1 MAISAFDPAGL
12 VAVRMNP
19 PKFVIHQVDPARA
32 RRKGVY
38 IAVAWIGTVLL
49 AAALSAV
56 LATRHGDTA
65 RLPAGNVAE
74 VDALKSRIA
83 VLERSEQVAKAALLD
98 VQQTL
103 REREEEVDG
112 LRADLAFY
120 GRLVGGGTREGLAV
134 HALTVQPVRD
144 STAWNFT
151 ATLTQNFKRGQD
163 IKGRLVL
170 DVEGIEDGKLRRID
184 WKTLNQGQADAGIEY
199 RFKYFQQ
206 VGGTIMFPAGFM
218 PNRVVVR
225 VDGDGG
231 RVEQEFSWADA
242 IKGEESIDVSQ

>member
-1 MAISAFDPAGL
+1 MPGADADSPMERTPSLVIRRHNPAQDRRRWLMLGAVWLGSLLL
-12 VAVRMNP
+12 VAALVASY
-19 PKFVIHQVDPARA
+19 VTRA
-32 RRKGVY
+32 PNTQQLQR
-38 IAVAWIGTVLL
+38 L
-49 AAALSAV
+49 ADSAK
-56 LATRHGDTA
+56 
-65 RLPAGNVAE
+65 E
-74 VDALKSRIA
+74 IDALKARVA
-83 VLERSEQVAKAALLD
+83 VLSRSEQVAKAALLD

-134 HALTVQPVRD
+134 HALTVQQVRD
-144 STAWNFT
+144 SQAWNFT

-163 IKGRLVL
+163 VKGRLLL
-170 DVEGIEDGKLRRID
+170 DVEGVEDGKLRRID
-184 WKTLNQGQADAGIEY
+184 WKTLNQGQENAGIEY

-242 IKGEESIDVSQ
+242 IKGEENSDVSQ